1 MGFNEDIGKARMK
14 DDYPGNKSDSINQ
27 ESDEQYNAS
36 QDMFANSMEEDSVE
50 DGRFN
55 ESYWLLKTLI
65 YFYLK
70 YVMAILNFIQDLF
83 LS

>member
-1 MGFNEDIGKARMK
+1 MAEPPQKKARME
-14 DDYPGNKSDSINQ
+14 DDHDGNKSDSNNQ

-36 QDMFANSMEEDSVE
+36 QDMFANSMEEESVE

-55 ESYWLLKTLI
+55 QSYWLLKTLI
-65 YFYLK
+65 YLYLK
-70 YVMAILNFIQDLF
+70 YVLAILNFIQDLF